1 MAGEDAATLPST
13 KIWSEGEGRRGR
25 GKGEEGVGR
34 ELNKYSEQLTWS
46 RGSRPWWKWGGGALK
61 DGIQGATMLSGDG
74 EEVPMIL
81 KRNRLNSLAA
91 HPQTLSFAVV

>member
-46 RGSRPWWKWGGGALK
+46 RGSRPWWKWGGSTQRWNPRGNNVEW
-61 DGIQGATMLSGDG
+61 DG

-91 HPQTLSFAVV
+91 HPQALSFAIV